1 MMNKLKWILY
11 IIILAFLVFWI
22 VICAKYKMIEII
34 GSSECIPTYDLSEV
48 ETNEQIYSLQVG
60 ESLQGISQELSTTLI
75 SDHLVTQTEDEVL
88 IANKAGEFITDSIH
102 VYIDKDNSGSLIT
115 FDGVVT
121 YLDECEKLYS
131 INDNQWVYILPKEF
145 QYNWRIIVDEA
156 QKRLII
162 EGDFFDDQ
170 AYSLFKEIMVSI
182 QPTTKKFI
190 FEPIDSM
197 DGKTNFFKEI
207 IFSDMTIIASYYY
220 YTGEFVIQWNNSY

>member
-60 ESLQGISQELSTTLI
+60 ESLQGISQELSTALI

-131 INDNQWVYILPKEF
+131 INDNEWVYILKMETVSVCSRATIQ
-145 QYNWRIIVDEA
+145 QYRRLPSHHISPHSVLLIRA
-156 QKRLII
+156 QPGCI
-162 EGDFFDDQ
+162 
-170 AYSLFKEIMVSI
+170 
-182 QPTTKKFI
+182 
-190 FEPIDSM
+190 
-197 DGKTNFFKEI
+197 
-207 IFSDMTIIASYYY
+207 
-220 YTGEFVIQWNNSY
+220 W